1 MGMYK
6 MQPMLNKAPLK
17 HIFTACTFMLLA
29 IPAVNGGTKNGETKK
44 ADFEGRDKAPV
55 NRHVKTFVK
64 TYVGKNRKNLY
75 KIGKRSSSPFVII
88 DSVFKRYGLPVQLK
102 YLAVVE
108 SELQT
113 RAVSKVGAAGPW
125 QLMPATAR
133 ILGLKI
139 NSRHDERKDYCKS
152 TRAAARYLKDL
163 HEEFGDWL
171 LVFAAYNAGEGA
183 VNAAIKQSGSKNFWI
198 LRPYLPEETREYID
212 KYIAT
217 CFYFEGV
224 YSPALLSGT
233 YNPSYLKSS
242 KSFAR
247 VRPVKFTENKL
258 ALKKAETPEE
268 KYNRI
273 LRASEE
279 ALEGSNRLLRD
290 IR

>member
-1 MGMYK
+1 MS
-6 MQPMLNKAPLK
+6 NTAALK
-17 HIFTACTFMLLA
+17 YIFTACTFMFLA
-29 IPAVNGGTKNGETKK
+29 VPAVDGGTKKV
-44 ADFEGRDKAPV
+44 DFEGKDKAPM
-55 NRHVKTFVK
+55 NRQVKQFVK
-64 TYVGKNRKNLY
+64 TYIQENRKNLY

-113 RAVSKVGAAGPW
+113 RVVSKVGATGPW

-139 NSRHDERKDYCKS
+139 NSRHDERKDYYKS

-171 LVFAAYNAGEGA
+171 LVFAAYNSGEGT
-183 VNAAIKQSGSKNFWI
+183 VNSAIKQSGSKNFWT
-198 LRPYLPEETREYID
+198 LRRYLPEETREYVN
-212 KYIAT
+212 KFIAT

-224 YSPALLSGT
+224 YSPVLLSRT
-233 YNPSYLKSS
+233 YNLPYLNSS
-242 KSFAR
+242 KSFTDIQ
-247 VRPVKFTENKL
+247 PVKFTENKL
-258 ALKKAETPEE
+258 ALKKAETSEE

-273 LRASEE
+273 LKESEE
-279 ALEGSNRLLRD
+279 SLERSNRVLQN
-290 IR
+290 IK